1 VIAVDENR
9 RKIGLPKILLIFV
22 LVVVGFL
29 VVKKVFNSSS
39 GGSLF
44 STSDCSTQLKYEVP
58 QGQLK
63 GVHTTMEAD
72 RCTGTDNNTGGTT
85 HYVQVSLTVNGSTN
99 DKAKVKD
106 LSAAFRLQKHS
117 VGGWQQVSPRDAKES
132 DLSTDGSQ
140 VAYTKQVQWDVP
152 HVPARAGV
160 VVVLKTDK
168 GRPARVKH
176 VFDLP

>member
-63 GVHTTMEAD
+63 GVHTTMEA
-72 RCTGTDNNTGGTT
+72 GGTT